1 MSFWKQLPPKPGL
14 ALRNLE
20 PRRESAAVASQR
32 AVMLLIEL
40 GIVFWVGEEGVGGER
55 GELAAPEV
63 GAQDALGRHP
73 VAVDR

>member
-1 MSFWKQLPPKPGL
+1 
-14 ALRNLE
+14 
-20 PRRESAAVASQR
+20 
-32 AVMLLIEL
+32 MLLIEL
-40 GIVFWVGEEGVGGER
+40 EIVFWVGQEGIGGEF

>member
-1 MSFWKQLPPKPGL
+1 
-14 ALRNLE
+14 
-20 PRRESAAVASQR
+20 
-32 AVMLLIEL
+32 MLLVEQ